1 MAVFRRILEKLDEI
15 ETKIHK
21 QEENQNA
28 VSQKINELEEV
39 MQKILAVQNENQEK
53 VSHCLESLG
62 EVTQRTNA
70 AQEAIQNCLEN
81 IKCNQNIKCDE
92 DKKNLAQILEGEQWI
107 KKQNEMYF
115 QMLYRLPDETM
126 LETQK
131 RFFMNLQKPR
141 NGVEIYQQ
149 GNVKL
154 LKELIQICNDNGLM
168 YWLQSGTLLGA
179 VRHKGAV
186 PWDDDTDIGMMRAD
200 IHKLRKILEN
210 NQTYYVSMIYDYCHK
225 SRQMRFRTRNREIVC
240 FIDIYIYDS
249 AENADDSTWNNW
261 YTEKHSI
268 VERFIQDSDP
278 IIKEWEKEFYVE
290 DTSEL
295 GKKLTQKYS
304 EYYPPEEQLMEQSG
318 DAVIWGLDNF
328 EIPWKRLFEKEFLFP
343 TIKLEYEGLLCDAPK
358 EYMAY
363 LKRQYGD
370 IYSLPDDLVSHY
382 QHVDHDKL
390 NQQVI
395 LDFINQK

>member
-1 MAVFRRILEKLDEI
+1 MAVFRRTLEKLDEI

-21 QEENQNA
+21 QEENQDA

-39 MQKILAVQNENQEK
+39 MRKILAAQNENQEK
-53 VSHCLESLG
+53 VSYCLESLG
-62 EVTQRTNA
+62 EVTQRTNTT
-70 AQEAIQNCLEN
+70 QEVIQNCLEN
-81 IKCNQNIKCDE
+81 IRCNQNIKCDE

-154 LKELIQICNDNGLM
+154 LKELIQICNDNGLL

-240 FIDIYIYDS
+240 FIDIYIYMTLQ
-249 AENADDSTWNNW
+249 ATQM
-261 YTEKHSI
+261 I
-268 VERFIQDSDP
+268 VHG
-278 IIKEWEKEFYVE
+278 IIG
-290 DTSEL
+290 T
-295 GKKLTQKYS
+295 
-304 EYYPPEEQLMEQSG
+304 
-318 DAVIWGLDNF
+318 
-328 EIPWKRLFEKEFLFP
+328 
-343 TIKLEYEGLLCDAPK
+343 
-358 EYMAY
+358 
-363 LKRQYGD
+363 LKNTV
-370 IYSLPDDLVSHY
+370 L
-382 QHVDHDKL
+382 
-390 NQQVI
+390 
-395 LDFINQK
+395 